1 MLWSQLSDFQLT
13 RMLYVCPGEFGSLN
27 LITAKQLLLAVMQ
40 QEIKTEV
47 NATLV
52 VLC

>member
-13 RMLYVCPGEFGSLN
+13 RMLYVCPGESGS
-27 LITAKQLLLAVMQ
+27 LITAKQLLLVVMPR
-40 QEIKTEV
+40 EIKTEV
-47 NATLV
+47 NATLA